1 VAAVPSQEGS
11 RSLLNTGAR
20 LQGELHV
27 KAQQIK
33 GHAKM
38 DVKEAVATAKKY
50 VGELFTQEGI
60 TNLGLEEI
68 EFDEQAGEW
77 RVTVGFSRPGIRWEG
92 LLRSP
97 KESTHDGHIRLSASL
112 TKQELSFQSK
122 IAT

>member
-1 VAAVPSQEGS
+1 MPKVIIWESG
-11 RSLLNTGAR
+11 R
-20 LQGELHV
+20 
-27 KAQQIK
+27 QQIK

-77 RVTVGFSRPGIRWEG
+77 RVTVGFSRPWDSVGGFASIAERINPR
-92 LLRSP
+92 RSY
-97 KESTHDGHIRLSASL
+97 
-112 TKQELSFQSK
+112 K
-122 IAT
+122 IVRISDRTGTVVSVKNRDVNV